1 MLMLKL
7 AALFATAI
15 AAVQC
20 VLAERVLK
28 VEQHVAEIQVVS
40 SDANAR
46 LLNLGFNKAMAIDL
60 PTDIKEVLVA
70 ESQTVR
76 VVVRTFRRVYIVGA
90 AVGRTN
96 IFFYADDGRQVVALD
111 VSVSETS
118 QVPPPELRDASAL
131 HRTSARSVQGVL
143 ALSPSYNMQQIKMFV
158 TNWYTDE
165 LGHPSLRP
173 LANRI

>member
-70 ESQTVR
+70 DSQTVR

-118 QVPPPELRDASAL
+118 QVPPPELRDASKWQQVRPCFAAL
-131 HRTSARSVQGVL
+131 FEG
-143 ALSPSYNMQQIKMFV
+143 ALSDRADSNETGKV
-158 TNWYTDE
+158 GST
-165 LGHPSLRP
+165 
-173 LANRI
+173 